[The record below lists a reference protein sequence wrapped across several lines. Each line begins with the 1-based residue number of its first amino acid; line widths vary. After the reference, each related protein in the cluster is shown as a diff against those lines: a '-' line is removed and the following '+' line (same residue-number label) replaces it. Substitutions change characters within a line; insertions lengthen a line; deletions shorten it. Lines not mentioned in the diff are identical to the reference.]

1 MDTRTNWDR
10 AYEEGFVTHLNELG
24 VPLAAY
30 QGLARS
36 RNLLRSMA
44 RVSCMGIEELF
55 IQRQ

>member
-10 AYEEGFVTHLNELG
+10 AYDVGFVTYLNELG

-36 RNLLRSMA
+36 AELLRSMA
-44 RVSCMGIEELF
+44 MASCMGIEEGF
-55 IQRQ
+55 IQR